1 VLALLLLVQTAV
13 SGGSASA
20 EADSAAT
27 RASASAAAPA
37 GVGLAVDGQ
46 GSPTA
51 DIPRIDSAA
60 EVRVDGVLDEPV
72 WQRATR
78 LTGFWQYQPVD
89 SRAAEE
95 ATDVLVWYAP
105 DAIWFGIVA
114 HDKVPSAIR
123 ATVADRDNIANDDYI
138 LLDIDT
144 FHDRRRAFQFG
155 VNPLGVQS
163 DGVRSE
169 GAGQVSSLNPGS
181 TDLNPD
187 FVWESKGRITDGGY
201 TVEIRIPFKSL
212 RYPSGEPQSWGFN
225 VTRVVQRT
233 GYTDTWTDVRRANA
247 SFIGQEGAIGGLHD
261 LKRGVLV
268 EAQPFVTAT
277 ADGARDPASG
287 SFDRESVNPDAGLNL
302 RLGFTSYALDG
313 TVNPDFSQ
321 VESDAGQVTV
331 NERFALFFP
340 EKRPFFLEGIELFGT
355 PNTLVYTRRI
365 VDPKG
370 GLKLTGKFGQLGV
383 AHLTAVDQTDTDDA
397 WFNIT
402 RLRRDF
408 GRNSIAGVTFTNR
421 DQGSRHNR
429 VLAADFRYV
438 WGLYYT
444 QAQLGGSVTS
454 DGAGHSRTA
463 PIWQA
468 EFDRTGRSWGFN
480 YLLKG
485 FGDGFDD
492 QAGFVNRLRSNVVN
506 GHIFNRFTLY
516 GARGARL
523 ENLTVFFGPD
533 RTWAYGDFGFTP
545 ALEGFEQAEAQFQLR
560 GGWKLIGHVQRDF
573 VNYQDSTYADYT
585 IGSSGGPVYRPG
597 DDFSGFWWQ
606 GQLTLPTWRQL
617 GGFVQYR
624 RGRAP
629 IFQEAATG
637 RYQQVTGEIDL
648 RPVPTIRAAF
658 TTTLFRLERLDGR
671 EFARSTIPRLKIEY
685 QPRRELFFRAIG
697 EYRSD
702 RTAALEDPLTGQ
714 PLFVGGAAQPVAEFN
729 GLRVDLLAS
738 FEPTPGTVAFLGYGS
753 SLETD
758 EEFNWSR
765 LSRTSDGFFVKLAYQ
780 VRR

>member
-1 VLALLLLVQTAV
+1 VLVLLLLLQTATGGAV
-13 SGGSASA
+13 SAD
-20 EADSAAT
+20 ADSV
-27 RASASAAAPA
+27 AAAPA
-37 GVGLAVDGQ
+37 TASPGPGAAVDGQ

-51 DIPRIDSAA
+51 DIPRIADAA
-60 EVRVDGVLDEPV
+60 EVRVDGVLDEAA

-89 SRAAEE
+89 SRRAEE
-95 ATDVLVWYAP
+95 ATEVLVWYAP

-123 ATVADRDNIANDDYI
+123 ATVADRDNIGNDDNI
-138 LLDIDT
+138 VLDIDT

-169 GAGQVSSLNPGS
+169 GAGQVSSLIPGS

-187 FVWESKGRITDGGY
+187 FTWESKGRITDQGY

-212 RYPSGEPQSWGFN
+212 RYPSGEPQTWGFN

-261 LKRGVLV
+261 LRRGVLV

-277 ADGARDPASG
+277 ANGVRDATG
-287 SFDRESVNPDAGLNL
+287 GFDRESVNPDAGLNF
-302 RLGFTSYALDG
+302 RLGFTSYALDA

-340 EKRPFFLEGIELFGT
+340 EKRPFFLEGIELFGS

-365 VDPKG
+365 VDPKAG
-370 GLKLTGKFGQLGV
+370 AKLTGKFGQLGV
-383 AHLTAVDQTDTDDA
+383 AHLTAVDQTDAGDA

-408 GRNSIAGVTFTNR
+408 GRNSIAGLTFTNR
-421 DQGSRHNR
+421 DQADSHNR
-429 VLAADFRYV
+429 VLAGDFRYV
-438 WGLYYT
+438 WGLYYAQV
-444 QAQLGGSVTS
+444 QA
-454 DGAGHSRTA
+454 GASLTKTGAASITA

-468 EFDRTGRSWGFN
+468 EYDRTGRSWGFN
-480 YLLKG
+480 YLVKG
-485 FGDGFDD
+485 FGEGFDD

-506 GHIFNRFTLY
+506 AHAYNRFTLY

-523 ENLTVFFGPD
+523 ENLTIFFGPD
-533 RTWAYGDFGFTP
+533 RTWAYHQFGFTP

-560 GGWKLIGHVQRDF
+560 GGWKLIGHIQRDF
-573 VNYQDSTYADYT
+573 VNFQDSTYAAYT
-585 IGSSGGPVYRPG
+585 IGNASGPAYRPA

-606 GQLTLPTWRQL
+606 TQVTVPTWRQL

-629 IFQEAATG
+629 IFQEAGTG
-637 RYQQVTGEIDL
+637 RYQVLTGELDL
-648 RPVPTIRAAF
+648 RPVPTVRTALTATI
-658 TTTLFRLERLDGR
+658 FRLDRLDGR
-671 EFARSTIPRLKIEY
+671 EFARSTIPRLKVEY
-685 QPRRELFFRAIG
+685 QPRRELFFRVIG

-702 RTAALEDPLTGQ
+702 RTAALEDPATGA
-714 PLFVGGAAQPVAEFN
+714 PLFVGGSAQPVSEFN

-738 FEPTPGTVAFLGYGS
+738 YEPTPGTVAFLGYGS